1 MPPVSNKRYVAA
13 FIWHLLFVII
23 LRKMIVCKCFFWNA
37 KKIVSPGKPAKNACF
52 LFLKMVSYMYYEYGN
67 AMTKEVEC
75 SGSVRE
81 WRSPAASRLRNVHLK
96 FPFEHQSWR
105 ISGRLRRFGS
115 VMGQECPT
123 IVGNAGGTAEAWLS
137 SQCVDGA
144 FFIFWKED
152 ACVRHMDWPY
162 FLHSLPAFYGFSPF
176 GRGCFAGRTRT
187 SVAVWRWFKI
197 IWPTGANWTGT
208 SCMWAI
214 TPMKKPA
221 VEPL

>member
-23 LRKMIVCKCFFWNA
+23 LRKRIVCKCFFWNA

-52 LFLKMVSYMYYEYGN
+52 LFLKMVSYMYYEYEN

-137 SQCVDGA
+137 SQCVDGG
-144 FFIFWKED
+144 FF
-152 ACVRHMDWPY
+152 Y
-162 FLHSLPAFYGFSPF
+162 FLKGRCLCPPHGLTLLLAF
-176 GRGCFAGRTRT
+176 AT
-187 SVAVWRWFKI
+187 SVLRFLPFRQRLFCWKDENI
-197 IWPTGANWTGT
+197 CG
-208 SCMWAI
+208 CL
-214 TPMKKPA
+214 K
-221 VEPL
+221 